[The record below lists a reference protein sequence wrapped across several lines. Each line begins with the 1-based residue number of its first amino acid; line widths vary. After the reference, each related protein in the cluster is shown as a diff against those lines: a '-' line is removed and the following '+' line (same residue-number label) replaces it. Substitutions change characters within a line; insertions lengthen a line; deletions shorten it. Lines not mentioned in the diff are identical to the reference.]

1 MQGLSSYAGYCKD
14 CLCARA
20 TVGATLMSGLPFAW
34 ATARATFMRGLPPQ
48 QQTLIHQEN
57 HNR

>member
-1 MQGLSSYAGYCKD
+1 MSGLPFAW
-14 CLCARA
+14 A
-20 TVGATLMSGLPFAW
+20 TAGATLMSGLPFAW

>member
-1 MQGLSSYAGYCKD
+1 MSGLPFAWAT
-14 CLCARA
+14 ARA
-20 TVGATLMSGLPFAW
+20 TFMSGLPFAW

>member
-1 MQGLSSYAGYCKD
+1 MRELLQGLPLCTGYT
-14 CLCARA
+14 A
-20 TVGATLMSGLPFAW
+20 GATLMSGLPFAW